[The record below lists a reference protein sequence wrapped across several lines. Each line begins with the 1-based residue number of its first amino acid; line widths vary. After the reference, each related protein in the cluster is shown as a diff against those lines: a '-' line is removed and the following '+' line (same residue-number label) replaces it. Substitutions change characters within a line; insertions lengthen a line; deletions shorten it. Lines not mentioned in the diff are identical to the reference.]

1 MLFKNGQN
9 LTTLAE
15 TADSDDTRRKVDWIE
30 GKSRFVAP
38 YFSDTS
44 LDTDFLKGGTP
55 TDFCK
60 KGCRP
65 RFNSI
70 YSVTGGQSVTL
81 SIAGDTVQ
89 ITDTS
94 GQTQYTLSSD
104 KQIVIVEIIGAGG
117 GGSGGSATLNGV
129 GGGAGAFALIALR
142 IDKWRQIAPTQSITI
157 SVGTGGT
164 GSSNRGQASA
174 GTNSSIAFNG
184 GALTCGAGGGGDG
197 GDTGNGGSVSNSLS
211 QDVFNVIYS
220 AAASNGYA
228 GLSGEHTF
236 SAITLRCGY
245 DDESQCAKTY
255 GAYSVSSNEAGAG
268 GNSFFGA
275 GGNPGSSYG
284 DGGGNP
290 SETAYGAGGGGGR
303 AKAAGT
309 TVGGTGANGI
319 ANLYY

>member
-15 TADSDDTRRKVDWIE
+15 TADSGDTRRKVDWIE

-65 RFNSI
+65 RFNLI
-70 YSVTGGQSVTL
+70 YSVTGGQSITL

-94 GQTQYTLSSD
+94 GQTQYTISND
-104 KQIVIVEIIGAGG
+104 KQIVIIEIIGAGG
-117 GGSGGSATLNGV
+117 GGSGGSPYLNGV
-129 GGGAGAFALIALR
+129 GGGAGAFALVALR

-164 GSSNRGQASA
+164 GSSNRGQANA

-184 GALTCGAGGGGDG
+184 GTLTCGAGGGADG
-197 GDTGNGGSVSNSLS
+197 GDPGNGGSVSNSLS
-211 QDVFNVIYS
+211 QDVFNVIHS
-220 AAASNGYA
+220 EKAHNGYT
-228 GLSGEHTF
+228 GLSGNHTF
-236 SAITLRCGY
+236 DATTLRCGY
-245 DDESQCAKTY
+245 DDESQCSKTY
-255 GAYSVSSNEAGAG
+255 GSYSVSSNEAGAG

-275 GGNPGSSYG
+275 GGNPGNSYG
-284 DGGGNP
+284 DGGENP
-290 SETAYGAGGGGGR
+290 SGTAYGAGGGGGR
-303 AKAAGT
+303 AKVAST